1 MEGIKRKFELLAPA
15 RDLLIG
21 KTAIDN
27 GADAVYIGGP
37 AFGARKSAGN
47 SLQDIA
53 ALTEYAHRFYCRVF
67 VTLNTI
73 LFDDEL
79 AEVERMIK
87 QLYRIGVDALIIQ
100 DPGILKLDIPP
111 ISLHASTQ
119 MHNYDIGRIR
129 FLDRLGFQRIVL
141 ARELSLEQIKA
152 IRKEVKAELEVFVHG
167 ALCVS
172 MSGQCYLSQYMFGRS
187 ANRGECAQPC
197 RMKWSLKDA
206 QGKVLMKDRYL
217 LSLKDL
223 NLSTYI
229 PDLMDAG
236 VDSFKIEG
244 RLKDECYV
252 ANVTNH
258 YHRLMEKALE
268 IRQDKGR
275 VGSGT
280 VIAGFEPDPE
290 RSFNRGSS
298 SYFLLGR
305 PKSLVNMDTPKS
317 VGKPVGKVLEAKGN
331 RLLIDTGATIANG
344 DGLCYLKDGELQG
357 LRVNVAEGNRIETNE
372 SVKVAAGTMLFRNY
386 DRKFVTD
393 MGKKKSCRKIRIRIE
408 VEENC
413 GNLKLTA
420 VDEDGVKAFA
430 ETGAC
435 FEKATNP
442 QQRERIVQQLKK
454 CGDTCFVC
462 EQVHYSGDTLF
473 IPSAELNMLKRKLLD
488 NLMAEREAARKV
500 VYREP
505 FDETAACPKNI
516 DWHGNVVNQKAKDFY
531 LEHGATEVADGFEKM
546 GVAGECDLMH
556 TRYCLLHE
564 LGRCRKRQANRDLE
578 FPFYLYNDK
587 HCFRLEFDCAA
598 CCMKVMKN

>member
-1 MEGIKRKFELLAPA
+1 MKRRVELLAPA
-15 RDLLIG
+15 RDLAVG
-21 KTAIDN
+21 MAAIDN

-53 ALTEYAHRFYCRVF
+53 ALAEYAHRFYCRVF
-67 VTLNTI
+67 VTLNTV

-79 AEVERMIK
+79 AEAERIIK
-87 QLYRIGVDALIIQ
+87 QLYRIGADALIIQ

-119 MHNYDIGRIR
+119 MHNYDMERIR

-172 MSGQCYLSQYMFGRS
+172 MSGQCYFSQYMFGRS

-206 QGKVLMKDRYL
+206 QGKVLVKDRYL

-229 PDLMDAG
+229 PDLIDAG

-244 RLKDECYV
+244 RLKDESYV

-258 YHRLMEKALE
+258 YHRLLEKS
-268 IRQDKGR
+268 GR

-280 VIAGFEPDPE
+280 VTAGFEPDPE
-290 RSFNRGSS
+290 RSFNRGFS
-298 SYFLLGR
+298 SYFLVGR

-317 VGKPVGKVLEAKGN
+317 MGKPIGKVLESKGN
-331 RLLIDTGATIANG
+331 RLLVDTSETIANG

-357 LRVNVAEGNRIETNE
+357 LRVNVAEGNRIITNE
-372 SVKVAAGTMLFRNY
+372 SVKIAAGTVLFRNY
-386 DRKFVTD
+386 DRQFVADTE
-393 MGKKKSCRKIRIRIE
+393 KRKSVRKIRIRIE
-408 VEENC
+408 AEEQN
-413 GNLKLTA
+413 GTLKFMAT
-420 VDEDGVKAFA
+420 DEDGVKAA
-430 ETGAC
+430 EESEAC
-435 FEKATNP
+435 FEKATDP
-442 QQRERIVQQLKK
+442 KQRERLIQQLKK

-462 EQVHYSGDTLF
+462 EEVDYSGDTLF
-473 IPSAELNMLKRKLLD
+473 VPSAALNALKRKLLD
-488 NLMAEREAARKV
+488 KLTTGRETARKAV
-500 VYREP
+500 CREP
-505 FDETAACPKNI
+505 IDETATYEEII
-516 DWHGNVVNQKAKDFY
+516 DWHGNVVNRKAKDFY
-531 LEHGATEVADGFEKM
+531 MEHGAREVADGFEKT
-546 GVAGECDLMH
+546 GALGECDLMR
-556 TRYCLLHE
+556 TRYCILHE
-564 LGRCRKRQANRDLE
+564 LGRCRKRQENKDLE
-578 FPFYLYNDK
+578 FPLYLYNDK
-587 HCFRLEFDCAA
+587 HRFRLEFDCAA
-598 CCMKVMKN
+598 CCMKVINVSPR